1 MQALGVST
9 AEGVRNIELRKPRQG
24 KVSDPWKRNQAFFFF
39 FAMAG
44 HVNRNHAFQNKTNK
58 MQGSCKMWKTGS
70 IPAQYEFF
78 KKILFLM
85 YMLKKGGGHITD
97 RLYEWEFAKELCV
110 VLN

>member
-1 MQALGVST
+1 
-9 AEGVRNIELRKPRQG
+9 
-24 KVSDPWKRNQAFFFF
+24 
-39 FAMAG
+39 MAG